1 MSKTQWPPHPFFRS
15 HATRLV
21 IAGLLI
27 LIISITPV
35 VGETGQK
42 KPGLLTTTCENLEA
56 SPAKVASG
64 SSGTI
69 LFTCPQGKAAFTV
82 AKRGK
87 ALPAFNLPM
96 SYTALTIVAHVPGE
110 TKCAPGLSLVP
121 NKSVSFSKLNVK
133 TSFDYCASFSDAP
146 SSGLAAFNLDW
157 QVLQG
162 HQHGHEDHHE
172 DD

>member
-1 MSKTQWPPHPFFRS
+1 MASPSFFRS

-64 SSGTI
+64 NSGTI

-87 ALPAFNLPM
+87 ALPEFNLPM

-110 TKCAPGLSLVP
+110 TKCTLGLSLVP
-121 NKSVSFSKLNVK
+121 NKSVSFTSK

-146 SSGLAAFNLDW
+146 SSGLAAFNLEW
-157 QVLQG
+157 QVSQG
-162 HQHGHEDHHE
+162 HPHEHEDEHE
-172 DD
+172 ND